1 MGNATSRQTV
11 RNGWMLGLLVAA
23 LLATTLLPASLT
35 YAAGREWYVATN
47 GSNSNNGTSGAP
59 LATLQEAVN
68 RAAPGDTIIVR
79 AGTYTVTQPITINN
93 KQGSSSAVLTIRG
106 EGLPVFRAASFESI
120 PVWEGIISIQGSSYL
135 TIQGL
140 RLENSGWFGFKATN
154 SSNLTFDGN
163 QSAVSLASA
172 IYTYNVTNLAVRN
185 NDVSRFCDQ
194 KESVR
199 GSTCQE
205 GISIVL
211 TNGFDVSRNIVH
223 DAPEGD
229 GMNPGGGEGI
239 DIKEGSK
246 NGTVSFNQVYNL
258 VQIGIYIDAWDKLT
272 ENIEVYGNRVYR
284 TASGIAIN
292 AEAGGTLSNLKVH
305 DNIIYDVGYH
315 GIEIANTG
323 SNGLRQGV
331 HLYNN
336 TIVRS
341 GYQAN
346 KPPWCARYGCSDWG
360 YGIRINTSNISDIAI
375 HDNIVVDNHSAAVS
389 LDTGG
394 SYVNLNT
401 NILYPRRGYSWAFES
416 FGANPIEADP
426 RFVNAAANDFHL
438 RADSPAIGR
447 GIGGDPL
454 NVDADGR
461 TRPSW
466 PIDLGALIYTSGG
479 SGNLLQNPSFAS
491 GCAYWNGCSV
501 TTTSGAYNNNSAQ
514 IGSYGWIGQRVAA
527 QAGRLYTFTAYI
539 KTTCGP
545 GAFSGF
551 GYSAYTSSG
560 ASLVDTYPVTSAD
573 STWQQKSFS
582 VTAPANAAFIQVNF
596 YNGGNG
602 CTMYVDEVSLTT

>member
-1 MGNATSRQTV
+1 MGNATSRQIV
-11 RNGWMLGLLVAA
+11 RNGWMLGLLVAV

-93 KQGSSSAVLTIRG
+93 KQGSSGAVLTIRG
-106 EGLPVFRAASFESI
+106 EGLPVIRAASFESI
-120 PVWEGIISIQGSSYL
+120 PVWEGIIAIQGSSYV

-140 RLENSGWFGFKATN
+140 RLENSGWFGFKAAN
-154 SSNLTFDGN
+154 SSNVTLDGN

-375 HDNIVVDNHSAAVS
+375 HDNIVFDNHSAAVS

-401 NILYPRRGYSWAFES
+401 NVLYPRRGYSWAFES

-466 PIDLGALIYTSGG
+466 PIDLGALIYTNGG
-479 SGNLLQNPSFAS
+479 SSNLLQNPSFAS
-491 GCAYWNGCSV
+491 GCANWNGCSV
-501 TTTSGAYNNNSAQ
+501 TTTNGAYNNNSAQ

-527 QAGRLYTFTAYI
+527 QAGRVYTFTAYV
-539 KTTCGP
+539 KTSCGS
-545 GAFSGF
+545 GTFSGF

-560 ASLVDTYPVTSAD
+560 ASLVDTYPVTTANG
-573 STWQQKSFS
+573 TWQQKSFS
-582 VTAPANAAFIQVNF
+582 VTAPANAAYIQVNF

-602 CTMYVDEVSLTT
+602 CAMYVDEVSLTT